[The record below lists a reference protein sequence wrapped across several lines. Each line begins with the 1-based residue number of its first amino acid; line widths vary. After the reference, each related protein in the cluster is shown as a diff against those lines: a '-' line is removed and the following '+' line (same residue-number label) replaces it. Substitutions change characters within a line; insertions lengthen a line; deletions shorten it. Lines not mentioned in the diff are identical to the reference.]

1 MLGSA
6 GGLIGKKFHFN
17 SYLTKAL
24 ADAILVEWSI
34 KWREGDSYR
43 RHMLFNMSE
52 HIRIFV
58 QVNCCILYFIS
69 LHKYCG

>member
-1 MLGSA
+1 MYVLIDYKVLIILRSERISILQMLGSA

-34 KWREGDSYR
+34 KWREGDSY
-43 RHMLFNMSE
+43 
-52 HIRIFV
+52 
-58 QVNCCILYFIS
+58 
-69 LHKYCG
+69 